1 MISKI
6 KNSSLIITGF
16 AFLVAISGIWFLS
29 TQYHKINNETNNVSV
44 QEIIEQNSAKDIINE
59 FMTARIDK
67 NQNQAVIFFTENAME
82 QFVNTEFILIS
93 DFTNFEIIKT
103 EKIENEKYRFTIKI
117 SEQNNINETIES
129 IIIIKILDKYYINSI
144 QIIG

>member
-6 KNSSLIITGF
+6 KNSYLIITLF
-16 AFLVAISGIWFLS
+16 AFLVAISGFWLLS
-29 TQYHKINNETNNVSV
+29 TQYHKINNEENNISV
-44 QEIIEQNSAKDIINE
+44 QEIIEQNLAKNIVNE
-59 FMTARIDK
+59 FMAERINK
-67 NQNQAVIFFTENAME
+67 NQEQSIIFFTENAME
-82 QFVNTEFILIS
+82 QYSNSEFILIS
-93 DFTNFEIIKT
+93 DFTSFEITKT
-103 EKIENEKYRFTIKI
+103 EKIENEKYRFIIKI